1 MRERKSGILLHISS
15 LPSPFGIGDLGPEAF
30 KFADFLH
37 ESGQTYW
44 QVLPLNPTELPYG
57 SSPYSGPSSY
67 AGNPLFISPELLAA
81 EGYIAGDEIKKKPRF
96 GRKKV
101 NYEAAASYKTA
112 LLKSAFGN
120 AREGLRED
128 ASFLE
133 FCGQN
138 KYWLDDYC
146 LYTVLKQK
154 LHSGTWRGFPKEL
167 RDRDES
173 AIAEWG
179 EKTEDE
185 TLYHKFVQ
193 YLFFSQWYGLEDHCR
208 KRGVKLIGDIPY
220 YVNFDSSEVWSSPG
234 AFKLD
239 AEKNPLFVSG
249 VPPDYFSKTG
259 QLWGNP
265 VYDWSELRRAGYK
278 WWIDRIGHNLSLFDV
293 LRLDHF
299 RGFVAYWEIKAGE
312 KTALKGK
319 WAKIDAVSFFD
330 TLFSHYEK
338 ERFIAEDLGDITPDV
353 REIIK
358 RYSLPGMKILLFAFG
373 DDFPYGEYLPSVFKE
388 NCVVYTGT
396 HDNNTVRGWWEN
408 EAGNKE
414 KNRIFEY
421 LGKKIKTAD
430 ISSEFIRLAM
440 FSPADTAVIPMQDIL
455 GLGADARMNTP
466 AVRKGNWE
474 WRLGPGYA
482 SQELADRLSAITRK
496 SNRY

>member
-81 EGYIAGDEIKKKPRF
+81 KGYIAGDEIKKKPRF

-101 NYEAAASYKTA
+101 NYEAAVSYKTT
-112 LLKSAFGN
+112 LLKSAFEK
-120 AREGLRED
+120 AHEGLRED

-133 FCGQN
+133 FCEQN

-146 LYTVLKQK
+146 LYTVLKEK

-173 AIAEWG
+173 ALAEWG

-234 AFKLD
+234 SFKLD

-265 VYDWSELRRAGYK
+265 VYDWGELRRTGYK
-278 WWIDRIGHNLSLFDV
+278 WWIDRIRHNLSLFDV

-319 WAKIDAVSFFD
+319 WAEIDAVSFFD

-338 ERFIAEDLGDITPDV
+338 DRFIAEDLGDITPDV

-421 LGKKIKTAD
+421 LGKKIKAAD

-440 FSPADTAVIPMQDIL
+440 LSPADTAVIPMQDIL

-482 SQELADRLSAITRK
+482 GQELADRLLAITRK